1 MLLSSQHDKFDIPN
15 DVHYLNCAYMSP
27 QLRSV
32 TEAGVRAM
40 ARKGKPWQL
49 TPADFFAESEQV
61 RGLFAELV
69 CANVDG
75 VAIIPSVSYGI
86 GVAAANLPIDAGQ
99 HILVLEDQFP
109 SNVYPWMEVAE
120 ERNAQL
126 VTVPRPADH
135 DWTSAVLERIDSNTA
150 VVAVPNCHWTD
161 GTLLDLVRVGRKAR
175 ETGAALVV
183 DATQSLG
190 AAALDV
196 AKLQPDFLVTATYKW
211 LLGPYSLGFVYVAEK
226 WRTGKPLE
234 YGWIVRAGSENFGG
248 LVDYT
253 RDFQPG
259 ARRFDVGERSN
270 FALLPMAA
278 VAMRQILDWRVQVIA
293 DTIATLTA
301 YIEQLAV
308 DAGYAVA
315 PARFRVSHLIG
326 IGLREQAPDDLI
338 AQLAAKGVFV
348 SRRADKL
355 RISPHVYNTKEDID
369 CLFAALKGVLSWHAP
384 GSGRHHNNTG

>member
-1 MLLSSQHDKFDIPN
+1 VLLSSQHDKFDIPN

-40 ARKGKPWQL
+40 ARRGKPWQL

-61 RGLFAELV
+61 RGLFVELV
-69 CANVDG
+69 CADVDG

-99 HILVLEDQFP
+99 HILYLDDQFP

-135 DWTSAVLERIDSNTA
+135 DWASAVLEQIDSNTA
-150 VVAVPNCHWTD
+150 VVAVSNCHWTD

-183 DATQSLG
+183 DATRSLG
-190 AAALDV
+190 AAAFDI
-196 AKLQPDFLVTATYKW
+196 AKIQPDLLVTATYKW

-248 LVDYT
+248 LVDYN

-270 FALLPMAA
+270 FALRP
-278 VAMRQILDWRVQVIA
+278 RIL
-293 DTIATLTA
+293 T
-301 YIEQLAV
+301 
-308 DAGYAVA
+308 
-315 PARFRVSHLIG
+315 
-326 IGLREQAPDDLI
+326 
-338 AQLAAKGVFV
+338 
-348 SRRADKL
+348 RA
-355 RISPHVYNTKEDID
+355 I
-369 CLFAALKGVLSWHAP
+369 
-384 GSGRHHNNTG
+384 

>member
-1 MLLSSQHDKFDIPN
+1 VLLPSQRDLFDIPHE
-15 DVHYLNCAYMSP
+15 VHYLNCAYMSP
-27 QLRSV
+27 QLRTV

-40 ARKGKPWQL
+40 SRKGKPWQL

-61 RGLFAELV
+61 RRLFAELV
-69 CANVDG
+69 GADVDG
-75 VAIIPSVSYGI
+75 VAIIPSVSYGVGI
-86 GVAAANLPIDAGQ
+86 AAANLPVDAGQ
-99 HILVLEDQFP
+99 RILVLEDQFP
-109 SNVYPWMEVAE
+109 SNVYPWMALAE

-135 DWTSAVLERIDSNTA
+135 NWTPAILERIDSNTA

-161 GTLLDLVRVGRKAR
+161 GTLVDLIQVGQKAR

-190 AAALDV
+190 AAAFDV
-196 AKLQPDFLVTATYKW
+196 AKIRPDFLVTATYKW
-211 LLGPYSLGFVYVAEK
+211 LLGPYSLGFLYIAEK

-234 YGWIVRAGSENFGG
+234 HGWIVRAGSENFGG

-253 RDFQPG
+253 SAFQPG

-278 VAMRQILDWRVQVIA
+278 VAMRQILDWSVHDIA
-293 DTIATLTA
+293 DTIAILTA
-301 YIEQLAV
+301 QIERLAYA
-308 DAGYAVA
+308 AGYEVA
-315 PARFRVSHLIG
+315 PARFRASHLIG
-326 IGLREQAPDDLI
+326 IGLKGEAPDDLI
-338 AQLAAKGVFV
+338 AQLAAKGVFI

-355 RISPHVYNTKEDID
+355 RISPHLYNSAEDIE
-369 CLFAALKGVLSWHAP
+369 CLFAALEDFSP
-384 GSGRHHNNTG
+384 